1 MTMKKLSSGYSRGFT
16 LQLLTWF
23 IAIAVACGWF
33 GR

>member
-1 MTMKKLSSGYSRGFT
+1 MKKLTCDSSKAST
-16 LQLLTWF
+16 LQMLTWF